1 MNSLYTTLKRKF
13 LKHNSNISED
23 LLSRIDFIKSYAK
36 ELLHSL
42 KKNNFVHSKNIES
55 RLDNIIPDN
64 IKEAMIPGEIFILI
78 YSIYLHDIGYL
89 INKSNHSQASYNEI
103 INNYQKYMI
112 FDKYQAEAIA
122 IVCKGHGD
130 ESAYPIEE
138 IDKNFGVDSLDK
150 NNTLNLRFLAAL
162 LRLGDDIDNAYTRVM
177 NIPDQRESVRNLVR
191 NLISFIESSCV
202 SWRIYFHCN
211 PSNFLEWKKLQSMKF
226 YIQDRLEEIRPTL
239 EKNKLFYWKIE
250 LKPNLKKFED
260 ILNQN
265 RNKHK
270 YDAIKVLAEAKDKEA
285 VDSLINLTKNRNKK
299 IYESAMW
306 ALSKIGDRKSIH
318 QLISLLQSPTKRA
331 VAIEALAKIG
341 APAIYDLL
349 KVIKVKDSRKWYW
362 ANSVLGKIG
371 EIALNPLIEI
381 IKELDIKDE
390 KYYIDMFVYMDPWP
404 KKKLLL
410 MLKDENRKVRLA
422 AVKIIKQNIYKREVK
437 EELKKIRIITNKD
450 EELER
455 TLKYF

>member
-78 YSIYLHDIGYL
+78 YSIYLH
-89 INKSNHSQASYNEI
+89 
-103 INNYQKYMI
+103 
-112 FDKYQAEAIA
+112 
-122 IVCKGHGD
+122 
-130 ESAYPIEE
+130 EE

-177 NIPDQRESVRNLVR
+177 NIPDQRESVR

-250 LKPNLKKFED
+250 LKPNFK
-260 ILNQN
+260 
-265 RNKHK
+265 
-270 YDAIKVLAEAKDKEA
+270 
-285 VDSLINLTKNRNKK
+285 
-299 IYESAMW
+299 
-306 ALSKIGDRKSIH
+306 
-318 QLISLLQSPTKRA
+318 
-331 VAIEALAKIG
+331 
-341 APAIYDLL
+341 
-349 KVIKVKDSRKWYW
+349 
-362 ANSVLGKIG
+362 
-371 EIALNPLIEI
+371 IEI
-381 IKELDIKDE
+381 NIN
-390 KYYIDMFVYMDPWP
+390 M
-404 KKKLLL
+404 
-410 MLKDENRKVRLA
+410 ML
-422 AVKIIKQNIYKREVK
+422 
-437 EELKKIRIITNKD
+437 
-450 EELER
+450 
-455 TLKYF
+455 